1 MSDSYFNTP
10 SPVEKVNFP
19 AIEKK
24 NITLFV
30 KRDDLI
36 HSKISGNKWR
46 KLKLNIEQAQ
56 QKGHDTLLTFGGAHS
71 NHIAATAAA
80 AHLFGMKSIGI
91 IRGED
96 ADLNN
101 PTLKMAAEHGMQL
114 ELVSRSDYKILQE
127 WDSRDRLK
135 DLFGHFFPIPQG
147 GANYYGIQGCQE
159 IISELEFIPDR
170 IFVATATATTL
181 SGMAIANAG
190 KSEIY
195 GVSVLKG
202 GGFLLK
208 ELENNLHEMYQ
219 DKETER
225 FINEKIHILL
235 TYHFGG
241 YAKVTDELIQF
252 MQAFSKETGIKL
264 DPVYT
269 AKTAFAMTHL
279 AGKLNDL
286 KSEKWLLIH
295 TGGLQGIP
303 AMESKLGVSIYPDC

>member
-1 MSDSYFNTP
+1 MSESHFNTP
-10 SPVEKVNFP
+10 SPVEKVRFP

-36 HSKISGNKWR
+36 HNEISGNKWR

-56 QKGHDTLLTFGGAHS
+56 HKGHHTLLTFGGAHS

-80 AHLFGMKSIGI
+80 ANLFGMKSIGI

-101 PTLKMAAEHGMQL
+101 PTLKTAAERGM
-114 ELVSRSDYKILQE
+114 ELHAVSRTDYKTLQE
-127 WDSRDRLK
+127 WDSHDRLK
-135 DLFGHFFPIPQG
+135 DLYGHFYPIPQG

-159 IISELEFIPDR
+159 IISELDFTPDR

-195 GVSVLKG
+195 GISVLKG

-208 ELENNLHEMYQ
+208 ELEKNLSEMYQ
-219 DKETER
+219 DIETER
-225 FINEKIHILL
+225 FISEKIHILL
-235 TYHFGG
+235 PYHFGG
-241 YAKVTDELIQF
+241 YAKVNDELIRF
-252 MQAFSKETGIKL
+252 MQDFNRETGIKL

-269 AKTAFAMTHL
+269 AKTAYAMTEL
-279 AGKLNDL
+279 AGKLNYL
-286 KSEKWLLIH
+286 KPEKWLLIH

-303 AMESKLGVSIYPDC
+303 AMEAKLGVSIYPDC